1 MSRSGWWWAPLCR
14 KNERGPESEASSQ
27 RRKAGAARACTCT
40 CTHARCIRRPARVTR
55 RGLSDRRWD
64 TIGKDLN
71 EINFLLHTL
80 LALRKPAKPSAA
92 HSHESPSRA
101 AHAARHTA
109 DRAHRV
115 TRRPRIRWRCSSVRG
130 PSGPAR
136 PTSRSPSLD
145 SMASL
150 ASLVLSTPPPVAF
163 RAAFSTHGHAH
174 RQTLLLLTPA
184 SRSECRTSCALD
196 SRPHTRTHTHTHTR
210 STLSPRRRVLTRL
223 TGRGQAPADASSPP
237 DAPPAPPAPAA
248 SAPAAAHVDG
258 ARARSAASTAAG
270 SRVDAPL

>member
-71 EINFLLHTL
+71 EINFRSARF
-80 LALRKPAKPSAA
+80 ALRKPAKPSAA
-92 HSHESPSRA
+92 HSPVTRA
-101 AHAARHTA
+101 RRRGCTPAHTA

-130 PSGPAR
+130 PKAGQRAPDLALRRWTLWPLSPLSFSQRRRPSPSEQPFPHTDTRTAR
-136 PTSRSPSLD
+136 P
-145 SMASL
+145 
-150 ASLVLSTPPPVAF
+150 
-163 RAAFSTHGHAH
+163 
-174 RQTLLLLTPA
+174 
-184 SRSECRTSCALD
+184 CCC
-196 SRPHTRTHTHTHTR
+196 
-210 STLSPRRRVLTRL
+210 
-223 TGRGQAPADASSPP
+223 
-237 DAPPAPPAPAA
+237 
-248 SAPAAAHVDG
+248 
-258 ARARSAASTAAG
+258 
-270 SRVDAPL
+270 